1 MASKT
6 LKSNLIL
13 LLTAAIWGFAFVA
26 QRAGMEYV
34 GPFTFNGIR
43 FLLGSISLVPL
54 LILKI
59 PGQKV
64 NSTSATTWDKTT
76 LFGGL
81 LAGLALFIAATF
93 QQVGIVYT
101 TAGKAGFITGLY
113 VILVPVL
120 GMIVRQR
127 TNVNVWAGAV
137 LAMAGL
143 YLLSIKADFTIDP
156 GDALVLISAVFFAV
170 HILLIG
176 NYTGRSNAIK
186 LSILQF
192 GVCGMLSLSAAIYTE
207 EIVFSAVIDAA
218 IPIVYGGLFSVGIAY
233 TLQVVGQRHAHP
245 SAASIILSLE
255 SLFAVVGGWLLLNE
269 HMSARG
275 LAGCGLM
282 LAGMILA
289 QVKLRNKIFS

>member
-34 GPFTFNGIR
+34 GPFTFNGVR
-43 FLLGSISLVPL
+43 FLLGSISLIPL
-54 LILKI
+54 LFLKI
-59 PGQKV
+59 PGQKT
-64 NSTSATTWDKTT
+64 NPSPASTWDKTT
-76 LFGGL
+76 MFGGL

-93 QQVGIVYT
+93 QQIGIVYT

-120 GMIVRQR
+120 GMIIKQR
-127 TNVNVWAGAV
+127 TNLNVWAGAV
-137 LAMAGL
+137 LALAGL
-143 YLLSIKADFTIDP
+143 YLLSIKADFSIDP

-176 NYTGRSNAIK
+176 NYTSRSSAIK

-192 GVCGMLSLSAAIYTE
+192 GVCGIFSLAAALYTE
-207 EIVFSAVIDAA
+207 EILLSAVIDAA
-218 IPIVYGGLFSVGIAY
+218 VPIVYGGIFSVGIAY
-233 TLQVVGQRHAHP
+233 TLQVVGQRHAQA

-289 QVKLRNKIFS
+289 QIKLRNRIFS